1 MDEELKGT
9 KHGYPEALSEGNLE
23 EADIIGDIHKRSGEA
38 LWLLRI
44 DYEVP
49 VQTISVDEE
58 LKGVRH
64 GYLEALSEGNREE
77 ADVIG
82 NIQQAEWRGAL
93 VVAD

>member
-1 MDEELKGT
+1 
-9 KHGYPEALSEGNLE
+9 
-23 EADIIGDIHKRSGEA
+23 
-38 LWLLRI
+38 
-44 DYEVP
+44 
-49 VQTISVDEE
+49 VDEE
-58 LKGVRH
+58 LNGAMH

>member
-1 MDEELKGT
+1 
-9 KHGYPEALSEGNLE
+9 
-23 EADIIGDIHKRSGEA
+23 
-38 LWLLRI
+38 
-44 DYEVP
+44 
-49 VQTISVDEE
+49 VDEE